1 MRTVYRIDRGNPK
14 LLFIRRFYM
23 ARPSTERRD
32 CTNCP
37 FPDTMPA
44 MSTESHILVID
55 DDPDIAKAARLLL
68 ERHGMRVSTAANPE
82 AAWVLLASEPI
93 DVILLDL
100 NFARGR
106 TTGEEGFAMLD
117 RLIAADA
124 RAVVI
129 VVTGHSGI
137 AVAVRAMRSG
147 ATDFVIKP
155 WNNERLLTTVERGLA
170 LRRAKLEI
178 AATPPVPDGIL
189 LGESAGIARARDL
202 IARVAPTAA
211 PILVHGAAGT
221 GKTLIARLVHQAS
234 PHADLPLVTLDAET
248 ADAAT
253 IAARTAETA
262 GRMLV
267 IDHIDRLPRALHG
280 VLLSTLDRVR
290 VVATTRLDRAGV
302 RAAIGEDLLD
312 RVGTIEITLPPIAD
326 RAGDAVI
333 LARHFLALFAYRHG
347 KPDRPLDA
355 DAARAIAADRWPDN
369 VRGLRQAME
378 RAVLLGNGDAHA
390 IDDLLPSPAI
400 AEPQSLAPDL
410 SLARNEETLIT
421 AALERHAFNVSRA
434 AAQLGLTR
442 AALYRRM
449 ARYGL

>member
-1 MRTVYRIDRGNPK
+1 
-14 LLFIRRFYM
+14 
-23 ARPSTERRD
+23 
-32 CTNCP
+32 
-37 FPDTMPA
+37 MPA
-44 MSTESHILVID
+44 MSTEAHILVID

-82 AAWVLLASEPI
+82 AAWVLLAGEAI

-106 TTGEEGFAMLD
+106 TTGEEGFTTLD

-147 ATDFVIKP
+147 ATDLVIKP

-170 LRRAKLEI
+170 LRRARLET
-178 AATPPVPDGIL
+178 AATPPVHDGIL

-202 IARVAPTAA
+202 IARVAPTTA

-221 GKTLIARLVHQAS
+221 GKTLIARLIHQAS
-234 PHADLPLVTLDAET
+234 PHAHMQLVTLDAEA
-248 ADAAT
+248 ADAAA
-253 IAARTAETA
+253 IAEHTAAAA
-262 GRMLV
+262 GGMLV
-267 IDHIDRLPRALHG
+267 IDHIDRLPRALNG
-280 VLLSTLDRVR
+280 VLLAALDGIRVI
-290 VVATTRLDRAGV
+290 ATSRLDRIGI
-302 RAAIGEDLLD
+302 RGAIGEDVLD
-312 RVGTIEITLPPIAD
+312 RVATIEIPLSPLVD
-326 RAGDAVI
+326 RVGDAVV

-347 KPDRPLDA
+347 RPSIALDE

-369 VRGLRQAME
+369 VRGLRQTIE
-378 RAVLLGNGDAHA
+378 RAVLLGNSN
-390 IDDLLPSPAI
+390 LMLSPATV
-400 AEPQSLAPDL
+400 EPAALAPDL
-410 SLARNEETLIT
+410 SLARNEESLIT